1 MPTVVCPDQSTTV
14 HADEVTQSVQQDGAT
29 QSVQQDST
37 TQSVQQ
43 DSTTQSV
50 QQDDATQSV
59 QQDSTTQSV
68 QQDSATQ
75 SVQQDNKNQSVQQD
89 STTQSVQQDNSNQT
103 AQQVVYEDWRE
114 SDGIDNTTH
123 YTFTDSPTYTI
134 CGNAIW
140 DSEREL
146 LLGVTNEDP
155 TTNAP
160 EGYVLNESYKYNGK
174 YMNIE
179 IPKDSILA
187 DWSRYASYR
196 MYFFTKVAPSTD
208 TPSVD
213 PKQDEPTIGKE
224 TDYGY
229 EKFYKDYDG
238 KDDDGTHSKYFYSAD
253 PSWTTYQE
261 GKIWYKP
268 SGQDSPIL
276 YGVIPNGWELDSSNP
291 MNNNFIN
298 YYGTFT
304 FLGYHSRYSLFTA
317 KVQFIRP
324 IADTPSRGQDTPA
337 PSRGQDQPVLDK
349 IVDTPAFGISVT
361 NCYDS
366 SKVTPDQIRGYLS
379 DPGFIQQNN
388 NEDYTAPAG
397 YEEDP
402 TVKGGYVNHD
412 DGIFIP
418 NSIAIRFYRP
428 ITTPAPTTPD
438 TPSRGTDTPNR
449 GSDTPNRG
457 SDTPNRGAD
466 TPSRGSDIP
475 NSQTEGTSRNV
486 NTTPVVAE
494 GQIKTIKKTV
504 KPIEKP
510 SSMAYGNSSYVAPT
524 SIKKDSLATQ
534 SLDNKQN
541 DDKSSLPS
549 TGETNTLSTLL
560 SLSGITLLLSLF
572 GIKAYRKN

>member
-14 HADEVTQSVQQDGAT
+14 HADEVTQSVQQDNKNQSVQQDGTT

-50 QQDDATQSV
+50 QQDSTTQSV
-59 QQDSTTQSV
+59 QQDSTT
-68 QQDSATQ
+68 
-75 SVQQDNKNQSVQQD
+75 QSVQQD

-337 PSRGQDQPVLDK
+337 PSQGQ
-349 IVDTPAFGISVT
+349 DTPAPNRGA
-361 NCYDS
+361 D
-366 SKVTPDQIRGYLS
+366 TPNRGT
-379 DPGFIQQNN
+379 D
-388 NEDYTAPAG
+388 T
-397 YEEDP
+397 
-402 TVKGGYVNHD
+402 
-412 DGIFIP
+412 P
-418 NSIAIRFYRP
+418 NRG
-428 ITTPAPTTPD
+428 TD
-438 TPSRGTDTPNR
+438 TPSRGTDTPSR
-449 GSDTPNRG
+449 GS
-457 SDTPNRGAD
+457 D

-475 NSQTEGTSRNV
+475 NSQTEGTSQNV

-510 SSMAYGNSSYVAPT
+510 SSISYGNSSYVAPT